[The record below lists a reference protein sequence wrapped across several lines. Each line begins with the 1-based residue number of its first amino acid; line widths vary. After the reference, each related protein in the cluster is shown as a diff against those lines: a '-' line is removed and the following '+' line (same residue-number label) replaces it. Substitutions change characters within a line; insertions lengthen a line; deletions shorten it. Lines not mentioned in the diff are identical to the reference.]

1 MRTYLDCYP
10 CFIRQSLEAARLVTD
25 EPLVQQE
32 ILRRTMQ
39 LISKSELT
47 QTPPAMGQQI
57 HRIIRQITQN
67 PDPYEAVKAK
77 SNKFAASLIPHL
89 KKQLSSSPRP
99 FETAVRLA
107 IAGNI
112 IDFGAKS
119 GYTEDQVHDSVAEA
133 LSAPIDEQ
141 LFTELSEAIA
151 ASRSILYIAD
161 NAGEVFFDRL
171 LVEMMP
177 WEKTVYAVRG
187 APTIN
192 DVTIDDAKVA
202 AIDEMVKIIDNGSD
216 APGTVLE
223 DCSDAFRKRFEQA
236 DLIIA
241 KGQGNYETLSDIRK
255 NIFFMLKAKCSVI
268 ARHIG
273 YPVGSTILL
282 KHSFDKCLETDSV

>member
-57 HRIIRQITQN
+57 HRIIRQITKN

-119 GYTEDQVHDSVAEA
+119 GYTEDQVHDSIAEA
-133 LSAPIDEQ
+133 LSAPMDEQ
-141 LFTELSEAIA
+141 LFVELSEAIA
-151 ASRSILYIAD
+151 ASQSILYIAD

-171 LVEMMP
+171 LIEMMP
-177 WEKTVYAVRG
+177 WEKTTYAVRG

-192 DVTIDDAKVA
+192 DATVDDAKVA
-202 AIDEMVKIIDNGSD
+202 AIDEMVEIIDNGSD

-255 NIFFMLKAKCSVI
+255 NIFFMLKVKCPVV
-268 ARHIG
+268 AGHIG

>member
-1 MRTYLDCYP
+1 MKTYLDCYP

-25 EPLVQQE
+25 EPLIQQD

-39 LISKSELT
+39 LILNAELT

-57 HRIIRQITQN
+57 HRIIRQLTKN

-77 SNKFAASLIPHL
+77 SNKFAAGLFPHL
-89 KKQLSSSPRP
+89 KKQLSGSPRP

-119 GYTEDQVHDSVAEA
+119 GCTEDQVHDSIAEA
-133 LSAPIDEQ
+133 LSAPMDEQ
-141 LFTELSEAIA
+141 LFTELNEAINNA
-151 ASRSILYIAD
+151 QSVLYIAD

-171 LVEMMP
+171 LIELMP
-177 WEKTVYAVRG
+177 WEKTTYVVRG

-192 DVTIDDAKVA
+192 DATINDAKIA
-202 AIDEMVKIIDNGSD
+202 SIDEMVEIIDSGSD
-216 APGTVLE
+216 APGTILE

-241 KGQGNYETLSDIRK
+241 KGQGNYETLSDVHK
-255 NIFFMLKAKCSVI
+255 NIFFMLKVKCPVI
-268 ARHIG
+268 AGHIG